1 MLCLSCNTT
10 DVKIKAIAMLL
21 FVLEVLALV
30 QALEDTTVDRQ
41 DFLEKTCDLMLVSNA
56 EKTEGKVIFFS
67 FPGQFLKYTSFR
79 FWWRYCQISKP
90 WKTIR
95 SERKRQIQV
104 YGGKNVMF
112 ADNS

>member
-1 MLCLSCNTT
+1 MT
-10 DVKIKAIAMLL
+10 DVKIRAIPMLF
-21 FVLEVLALV
+21 FVLQVLVLV
-30 QALEDTTVDRQ
+30 QALEDTNVSRQ
-41 DFLEKTCDLMLVSNA
+41 DFLEKTCDLMLVSHA
-56 EKTEGKVIFFS
+56 ETTEGKVIFFTS
-67 FPGQFLKYTSFR
+67 SAQFLKYASFR

-112 ADNS
+112 ADNG